1 MTDYKDIIQ
10 NFSEV
15 EKLIS
20 ELHNVIKDSKHSKYD
35 NLFTSISDVHFHEN
49 YHSDILCYFFRFE
62 VAKEELINWVNN
74 SLGLKINYEDY
85 KNGEVKREEGRR
97 DITLYSEDKKHAIII
112 ENKSNNAEDQD
123 LQIIRYVKDLK
134 KESTF
139 VDGILY
145 INKYEENKPS
155 YFGQENNSETENK
168 TLITKLLGDNSI
180 ETLIDRV
187 LKRDNE
193 KAKVI
198 GEEIKGLFNIIVYGS
213 MNKEVAEIVDKIR
226 NSNVKDEFLKI
237 IETLD
242 EFPKYFTTKYLDDVK
257 ELERLYKTSKID
269 RYTDGK
275 RDVIYID
282 FFVDKINYAIDID
295 FFKLQYQISI
305 FRRGSADVEDL
316 KKKYSKEWVFS
327 GSKTNACSTKKRYRT
342 EIYSAFDKKSLLDK
356 LKEILD
362 SFDLKKREKC
372 SKITTPT

>member
-20 ELHNVIKDSKHSKYD
+20 ELHNVIKDCKHSKYD
-35 NLFTSISDVHFHEN
+35 NLFTSISEVHYHEN

-62 VAKEELINWVNN
+62 VVKEELINWVNN

-85 KNGEVKREEGRR
+85 KNGDVKREEGRR
-97 DITLYSEDKKHAIII
+97 DITLYSADKKHAIII

-123 LQIIRYVKDLK
+123 SQIIRYVKDLK
-134 KESTF
+134 NESSF

-145 INKYEENKPS
+145 INKYEENKPT
-155 YFGQENNSETENK
+155 YFGQENNSEIENK

-180 ETLIDRV
+180 KTLIDSV

-257 ELERLYKTSKID
+257 ELERLYNTTEID
-269 RYTDGK
+269 IYTNDK
-275 RDVIYID
+275 REVIYID
-282 FFVDKINYAIDID
+282 FLECGMKYAIDID

-305 FRRGSADVEDL
+305 TEKGKPANVDVL
-316 KKKYSKEWVFS
+316 KKKYDKKWKFANT
-327 GSKTNACSTKKRYRT
+327 KTTACSTNNRYRT
-342 EIYSAFDKKSLLDK
+342 ENYSAFDKESLLNK

-362 SFDLKKREKC
+362 SFDLRKTENAAR
-372 SKITTPT
+372 